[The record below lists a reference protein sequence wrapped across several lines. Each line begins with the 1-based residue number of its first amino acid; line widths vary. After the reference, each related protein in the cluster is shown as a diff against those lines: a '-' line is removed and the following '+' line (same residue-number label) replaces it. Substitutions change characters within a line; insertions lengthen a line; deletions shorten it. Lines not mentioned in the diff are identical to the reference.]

1 MSQSNDPP
9 RKHRGR
15 AKAGVTMPV
24 PPLQSA
30 MPDCYD
36 PLVTEIKQ
44 RVAAE
49 RFRTLMS
56 ANSAMVLLYWDIG
69 QAILAR
75 QHEQGWGVRVID
87 RLSHDLKTAFPEMGG
102 FSTRNL
108 QYMRLFATAWPD
120 KAIVQRT
127 VARLPW
133 RSNLTLLE
141 KLDQPDL
148 RLWYAHQALEQGL
161 SKDML
166 ALQIESRLYERQGGA
181 LNNFAVSLPP
191 QASDMVAQVFKDP
204 YLFDF
209 LGTAP
214 MRREAELEQKL
225 VDHIQRF
232 LLELGQGFAFVGKQV
247 QLELGGRDFY
257 LDLLFYHLHLRC
269 YVVIELKAGPFE
281 VGHVSQLNVYLHA
294 VDELLRHADDKPT
307 IGLLL
312 VKDKD
317 KTLVEYA
324 LTGYT
329 KPMGVA
335 NWEQQ
340 IVRSLPAE
348 LKASLPSVE
357 DIESELGAKLR
368 GLDDG
373 A

>member
-1 MSQSNDPP
+1 MTQPHDPP

-15 AKAGVTMPV
+15 AKTAVTMPV
-24 PPLQSA
+24 AEAPST
-30 MPDCYD
+30 MPADYGQMLAD
-36 PLVTEIKQ
+36 IKR
-44 RVAAE
+44 RVAGE
-49 RFRTLMS
+49 RTRVVMA
-56 ANSAMVLLYWDIG
+56 ANVAMVLLYWDIG
-69 QAILAR
+69 QTILAR
-75 QHEQGWGVRVID
+75 QQAQGWGVRVID
-87 RLSHDLKTAFPEMGG
+87 RLSHDLKAAFPEMSG
-102 FSTRNL
+102 FSSRNL
-108 QYMRLFATAWPD
+108 KYMRLFAAAWPD
-120 KAIVQRT
+120 RPIVQRT

-141 KLDQPDL
+141 KLAAPDQ
-148 RLWYAHQALEQGL
+148 RLWYAQKALELGL
-161 SKDML
+161 SRDML
-166 ALQIESRLYERQGGA
+166 ALQIESRLHERQGSA
-181 LNNFAVSLPP
+181 MHNFDVALPP
-191 QASDMVAQVFKDP
+191 ADSDMAVQAFKDP

-214 MRREAELEQKL
+214 MRREAELERKL
-225 VDHIQRF
+225 VDHIQHF

-247 QLELGGRDFY
+247 HLELGGRDFY
-257 LDLLFYHLHLRC
+257 LDLLFYHLQLRC
-269 YVVIELKAGPFE
+269 YVVIELKAGAFE
-281 VGHVSQLNVYLHA
+281 AGHVSQLNVYLHA

-324 LTGYT
+324 LSGYT

-340 IVRSLPAE
+340 IVRALPDD

-357 DIESELGAKLR
+357 EIELELGADWGQR
-368 GLDDG
+368 DD